1 MEKLK
6 IKFIAIALIIMLSL
20 AIIPM
25 NVFAANEN
33 IQIVKT
39 SDDKY
44 IIYQKDMADKEFKF
58 ATSDKGDLSIDSIE
72 LSYTNAVTDED
83 GNNVALLD
91 NLNSKYLYTKEGT
104 NLSSW
109 WIKDN

>member
-6 IKFIAIALIIMLSL
+6 IKLIAIVLILMLCL

-39 SDDKY
+39 ADDK
-44 IIYQKDMADKEFKF
+44 
-58 ATSDKGDLSIDSIE
+58 
-72 LSYTNAVTDED
+72 
-83 GNNVALLD
+83 
-91 NLNSKYLYTKEGT
+91 
-104 NLSSW
+104 
-109 WIKDN
+109 